1 MKSTATT
8 TLNGSNTKTTATKA
22 SKEKNYCTNTDHNQ
36 AYVKWYMCCS
46 RDLLTLTLK
55 CTFFLVCV
63 LCDWVNARI
72 WVVCC
77 VCVCAM
83 FWLIHFNFACQCE
96 FFAGAHPFFWCP
108 HVRSTTVVP
117 LFSPFTSIQAN
128 FDFINVMKQPYRVKR
143 NQACHVQQQRRRRR
157 RRSCLGI
164 FSRYIRRFAASHF
177 LPLLFASF
185 LSVSIW
191 CGVCC
196 ASLANVNLHKWT
208 RFKIRILCFNKYKYY

>member
-1 MKSTATT
+1 MEVTQRRQLQKHPKKRIIAQILIIIRRMWNDTCAVAETS
-8 TLNGSNTKTTATKA
+8 
-22 SKEKNYCTNTDHNQ
+22 
-36 AYVKWYMCCS
+36 W
-46 RDLLTLTLK
+46 LLHWSVLS
-55 CTFFLVCV
+55 FSCV
-63 LCDWVNARI
+63 SCAIEWMHVYELYAG
-72 WVVCC
+72 CC

-143 NQACHVQQQRRRRR
+143 NQACHVQQQRRR
-157 RRSCLGI
+157 SCLGI